1 MAIDPRQDRTSIAPR
16 RAEAAEPVTGPK
28 TILVIANGTSTAH
41 ALPAAGKW
49 LIGRG
54 ASADLQILEPGV
66 SRRQALLHLGPRLY
80 IQDLGSANGTR
91 LAGVELR
98 GGAPVELLPG
108 QAVEIGPALLVVPA
122 GSDGDAAGATDRGS
136 PPLEYHAPVIAW
148 GEGSASMRDLNRTI
162 DRVAPGDINVLVLG
176 ETGVGKDV
184 VAREI
189 HRRSRRAS
197 GPFLRVNCAT
207 LSEQLLESEL
217 FGHERGAFTGAIQAK
232 PGLFQAA
239 GGGTVFLDEVGE
251 LPLSLQAKL
260 LVALEERRARRVGG
274 MREYPI
280 DVRFVSA
287 TNRDLG
293 SERERR
299 NFRADLYFRLNGV
312 SLVVPP
318 LRERPEEIPALANH
332 FLRAAARLSG
342 RIEDRRLSDT
352 ALAALHAWPWPG
364 NIRELR
370 NVIERA
376 VLLTSGPTITREH
389 LRLDHD
395 RRPSQRLPV
404 ATAAPEPPPRP
415 EVPASLMDDPRRKEI
430 VAALERFVGNQ
441 SRAAQFL
448 GISRNTL
455 FARMRKYRIPRPR
468 ASS

>member
-1 MAIDPRQDRTSIAPR
+1 MASDMRQDRTTIAPR
-16 RAEAAEPVTGPK
+16 RAEAEESADGPR

-41 ALPAAGKW
+41 VLPATGKW

-54 ASADLQILEPGV
+54 PNADLQILEPGV
-66 SRRQALLHLGPRLY
+66 SRRQALLHLGPRLL

-98 GGAPVELLPG
+98 GGPPVELRPG
-108 QAVEIGPALLVVPA
+108 QAVELGSTLLVVPA
-122 GSDGDAAGATDRGS
+122 SADGLGEAPADPTAAAREDEGPVLAWAEGSD
-136 PPLEYHAPVIAW
+136 
-148 GEGSASMRDLNRTI
+148 SMRELLRTI
-162 DRVAPGDINVLVLG
+162 DRVAQGDINVLILG

-189 HRRSRRAS
+189 HRRSRRAA
-197 GPFLRVNCAT
+197 GTFLRVNCAT

-217 FGHERGAFTGAIQAK
+217 FGHERGAFTGAIQTK
-232 PGLFQAA
+232 LGLFETAA
-239 GGGTVFLDEVGE
+239 GGTVFLDEVGE
-251 LPLSLQAKL
+251 LPSSLQAKL
-260 LVALEERRARRVGG
+260 LVALEDRRMRRVGG
-274 MREYPI
+274 VREYPI
-280 DVRFVSA
+280 DVRFISA

-293 SERERR
+293 HERERHG
-299 NFRADLYFRLNGV
+299 FRADLYFRLNGV
-312 SLVVPP
+312 SLRVPP
-318 LRERPEEIPALANH
+318 LRERPEEIPVLAGQ
-332 FLRAAARLSG
+332 FLRAAVRLSG
-342 RIEDRRLSDT
+342 RTEERRLSDS
-352 ALAALHAWPWPG
+352 ALAALGKWPWPG

-395 RRPSQRLPV
+395 RLPGSRRPV
-404 ATAAPEPPPRP
+404 APSEPVSPPEIPTELLENPQ
-415 EVPASLMDDPRRKEI
+415 RKEI

-441 SRAAQFL
+441 SRAARAL

-468 ASS
+468 ASPY